1 MSCAPATPAER
12 AVPTSLW
19 GLVSD
24 EGFRLFFPLSALYAA
39 IFPVFWVLALGFDLP
54 LARTVPPSLWH
65 AHEMLIGTFGAALIG
80 FLTTAAPEWTD
91 TEPLRGRQL
100 WSFAGLW
107 ITGRLIGI
115 LGWDGLSAIGALA
128 DLAWL
133 LLLFGYLVHLSLMRR
148 TDRLLA
154 FAFWVALL
162 IGCLATA
169 RFAFLTADIDRATL
183 AIHLAGYTFLGL
195 LGLALA
201 RITVPVTNL
210 VLDPTETS
218 SPFRPHPGRMN
229 LAPGLVLLA
238 MAGQVGGLSPA
249 VTGYLVLAA
258 GAAFM
263 DRVAEA
269 FIGREVARGE
279 ILMLAGS
286 SALAGLGLMM
296 TGASALGAPWTPV
309 TGLHVALMGGVGLG
323 VYAVFCIAG
332 LLHTGR
338 PLGLSWPVRL
348 GAVALA
354 ASVLLRIL
362 PDLGIA
368 LPGSL
373 HALAALAWS
382 GAFLTWAVAFRPFVT
397 RPSLRT
403 PSTLPDRT
411 VPVAGNPHEPTAS
424 GDEVAAPEAERRP
437 EDRPA
442 PAKAFEEPAI
452 RQAAGP

>member
-1 MSCAPATPAER
+1 MSCAPATATGR
-12 AVPTSLW
+12 TVPTTLRTI
-19 GLVSD
+19 LAD

-39 IFPVFWVLALGFDLP
+39 IFPLFWVLALGFDLP
-54 LARTVPPSLWH
+54 LVRGVPPSLWH
-65 AHEMLIGTFGAALIG
+65 AHEMLIGAFGAALIG

-107 ITGRLIGI
+107 TTGRLVGI
-115 LGWDGLSAIGALA
+115 LGWDGLSAVGALA
-128 DLAWL
+128 DLAWM
-133 LLLFGYLVHLSLMRR
+133 LLLFGYLVHLSLRRR

-162 IGCLATA
+162 IACLVTA
-169 RFAFLTADIDRATL
+169 RLAFLTADIDRATL

-210 VLDPTETS
+210 VLDPTEAS

-229 LAPGLVLLA
+229 LAPGLVLVA
-238 MAGQVGGLSPA
+238 MAGQIAGLSPA
-249 VTGYLVLAA
+249 VTGYLILAA

-269 FIGREVARGE
+269 FIGRETARGE

-286 SALAGLGLMM
+286 SALAGIGLMM
-296 TGASALGAPWTPV
+296 TGASALGAPWTAV
-309 TGLHVALMGGVGLG
+309 AGLHVALMGGLGLG

-348 GAVALA
+348 GAVTLA
-354 ASVLLRIL
+354 TSIPLRIL
-362 PDLGIA
+362 PDLGVV
-368 LPGSL
+368 LPGPL
-373 HALAALAWS
+373 HALATLAWS
-382 GAFLTWAVAFRPFVT
+382 GVFLTWVIAFSPFVT
-397 RPSLRT
+397 RPSLREQSTT
-403 PSTLPDRT
+403 PDQT
-411 VPVAGNPHEPTAS
+411 
-424 GDEVAAPEAERRP
+424 EAEAGRADGAIGSRP
-437 EDRPA
+437 ETFASEDGLLPGDRACPA
-442 PAKAFEEPAI
+442 RIFEKPAV
-452 RQAAGP
+452 RHAAGP